1 MRKELLLLGWAL
13 LPLLAAAQPYSAP
26 LHSPAERIAER
37 WLLLGNANS
46 SIHPE
51 LKGFSGKDLAAL
63 ADSLPATGSRLD
75 RADRDYVKNQ
85 FNEWSADSMQAQ
97 KPLFKHFFRTPAH
110 FFEWT
115 KYGGEQRKH
124 PILSVRLNPVLQ
136 VKAGRDRFQEDP
148 IFLNLRGAELRA
160 VIDEKVFVQTHF
172 VEYQA
177 NFPEYVN
184 RWTNQYRAV
193 PGAGWYKSFQSQFID
208 QLSGRDVNIANA
220 SVGFMATKH
229 IGVQLGH
236 GTHFIGNGYR
246 SMFLSGFAPPGLY
259 LQFDTRI
266 WKFQYRNLFL
276 ELSPTTANS
285 GVQGLLPKKYAAI
298 HYLNYQVNPRLA
310 FGLFEAT
317 VFHRSEQFEWQY
329 LNPAILYRSIEGNL
343 GSPDNVLIGMDGRW
357 NALKGVQV
365 YGQLLLDEFKM
376 SELLA
381 RNGWWANK
389 YALQVG
395 TKYLNVFGVDHL
407 DLQVEWNS
415 ARPYT
420 WSHSDSLNSFTHFN
434 HPLAHPLGANFK
446 ELVALAR
453 WQPAPNWC
461 FSARYLQMLGGDD
474 PAGKNYGTNPLR
486 SYRNRV
492 QEYGNFI
499 GQGIASQTR
508 LLGLDVSWQLYR
520 NTYLDFSVLLR
531 NKKSDSA
538 VLSLESQLISGG
550 LRMNIWTPN
559 TDF

>member
-1 MRKELLLLGWAL
+1 MKKQLFLVLLGL
-13 LPLLAAAQPYSAP
+13 LPCLLFAQPFSAP
-26 LHSPAERIAER
+26 LHSPAEQIAER
-37 WLLLGNANS
+37 WLILRQANS
-46 SIHPE
+46 AIHPE
-51 LKGFSGKDLAAL
+51 LKGFSGKDLAQL
-63 ADSLPATGSRLD
+63 ADSLSHAGTRLD
-75 RADRDYVKNQ
+75 LMDRNYVANQ
-85 FNEWSADSMQAQ
+85 FNEWSQDRFFTK
-97 KPLFKHFFRTPAH
+97 KPLLRHFFKTPAH
-110 FFEWT
+110 FFELT
-115 KYGGEQRKH
+115 KYGKDSKSH
-124 PILSVRLNPVLQ
+124 PVLSLRLNPVLH
-136 VKAGRDRFQEDP
+136 VKAGADRLQEDP
-148 IFLNLRGAELRA
+148 IYQNLRGVELRA
-160 VIDEKVFVQTHF
+160 VIDEKVFFYTHF

-229 IGVQLGH
+229 IGIQLGH

-246 SMFLSGFAPPGLY
+246 SMFLSGFAPPGLF

-285 GVQGLLPKKYAAI
+285 GVQGLLPKKYAAL

-310 FGLFEAT
+310 FGLFEGT
-317 VFHRSEQFEWQY
+317 VFHRSSQFELQY

-357 NALKGVQV
+357 NVVKGVQV

-381 RNGWWANK
+381 RDGWWANK
-389 YALQVG
+389 YAIQAG
-395 TKYLNVFGVDHL
+395 AKYLNAFGVDHL
-407 DLQVEWNS
+407 DVQVEWNS

-420 WSHSDSLNSFTHFN
+420 WSHNDSLNSFTHFN

-446 ELVALAR
+446 ELIGIIR
-453 WQPAPNWC
+453 WQPAPNWNLTG
-461 FSARYLQMLGGDD
+461 RYLHLVGGDD
-474 PAGKNYGTNPLR
+474 PNGKNFGTNPLR

-492 QEYGNFI
+492 QEYGNYI
-499 GQGIASQTR
+499 GQGIASTTQ
-508 LLGLDVSWQLYR
+508 LLGFDLSWQFYR

-531 NKKSDSA
+531 NKKSDST

-559 TDF
+559 NDF